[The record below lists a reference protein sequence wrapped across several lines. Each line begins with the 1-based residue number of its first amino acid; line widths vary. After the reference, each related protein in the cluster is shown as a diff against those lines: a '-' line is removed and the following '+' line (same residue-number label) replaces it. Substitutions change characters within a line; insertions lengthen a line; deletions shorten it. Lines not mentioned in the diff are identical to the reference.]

1 MLRQFIGY
9 EYLGYK
15 YLGYEYKVWFETG
28 GGEYI
33 I

>member
-28 GGEYI
+28 GGDYI

>member
-28 GGEYI
+28 GGDYI
-33 I
+33 V

>member
-1 MLRQFIGY
+1 MYAGKKQ
-9 EYLGYK
+9 K
-15 YLGYEYKVWFETG
+15 KKQLGYEYKVWFETG

>member
-33 I
+33 V